1 MELQEFLRL
10 LKVERG
16 PNASGEYTCRCP
28 SHDDKTASLTV
39 SEKVSDKYGNKRI
52 FMCCHGTAD
61 VLHRPSAKR
70 WASKSVT

>member
-39 SEKVSDKYGNKRI
+39 SEKVSDKYGI
-52 FMCCHGTAD
+52 SEFSCAVMATAD
-61 VLHRPSAKR
+61 VLHRPSVKR
-70 WASKSVT
+70 WVSRSVT